1 MNINDVA
8 HVLQL
13 ALTPALVL
21 TGLGAIMNLIN
32 ARIMSLAG
40 RTHQL
45 VEVLKDSAHNKDDFY
60 RNEFSIQMRRFKL
73 LSLSLYACGF
83 SVFTVTAIIAIIYA
97 GNLFY
102 DSVVVGEAV
111 GWLFGASL
119 LSLAISLAL
128 LLYEVQSCLS
138 FGTKSVK
145 FE

>member
-45 VEVLKDSAHNKDDFY
+45 VEVLKDSAQNKDDSY
-60 RNEFSIQMRRFKL
+60 RNEFSFQMRRFKL

-83 SVFTVTAIIAIIYA
+83 SVFIVTAIIAIIYA
-97 GNLFY
+97 GNLVY
-102 DSVVVGEAV
+102 DSAVVGEAV
-111 GWLFGASL
+111 GWLFGATL
-119 LSLAISLAL
+119 LSVAISLSL

-138 FGTKSVK
+138 FGVKSVK
-145 FE
+145 YE

>member
-1 MNINDVA
+1 MNTNDVA

-32 ARIMSLAG
+32 ARIMTLAG
-40 RTHQL
+40 RVHQL
-45 VEVLKDSAHNKDDFY
+45 VEVLKNSTQNKEDYY

-102 DSVVVGEAV
+102 DSAIVGEVV
-111 GWLFGASL
+111 GWLFGATL

-128 LLYEVQSCLS
+128 LLYEVKSCLS
-138 FGTKSVK
+138 FGVKSIK
-145 FE
+145 YD